1 MAGSASMKHPP
12 FVVLLPVKAPTLGKS
27 RLRVP
32 EHLRPGLATAF
43 ALDAL
48 DAARGTPGVVEVV
61 VVTADAAFAQRCTAL
76 GATTLPDAGGLN
88 GSLVT
93 AAAAVRPRHPDAVPV
108 ALCADLPCLRA
119 ADLAAALDQVAAG
132 GGWFVADADGTG
144 TTTYAAPYDDFA
156 PRFGPGSARAHAAA
170 GARAVVGELA
180 TLRHD
185 VDDQESLLRAV
196 ELGPGAH
203 TRDAVALFS

>member
-61 VVTADAAFAQRCTAL
+61 VVTADAAFAQRCTDL
-76 GATTLPDAGGLN
+76 GATTLPDAGNLN
-88 GSLVT
+88 GSLVA
-93 AAAAVRPRHPDAVPV
+93 AAAAVRPRHPGAVPV

-119 ADLAAALDQVAAG
+119 ADLAAALDQVAVG
-132 GGWFVADADGTG
+132 GAWFVADSDGTG

>member
-48 DAARGTPGVVEVV
+48 AAARGTPGVVEVV
-61 VVTADAAFAQRCTAL
+61 VVTADAAFAQRCTDL
-76 GATTLPDAGGLN
+76 GATTLPDAGNLN
-88 GSLVT
+88 GSLVA
-93 AAAAVRPRHPDAVPV
+93 AAAAVRPRHPGAVPV

-119 ADLAAALDQVAAG
+119 ADLAAALDQFAAG
-132 GGWFVADADGTG
+132 GAWFVADADGTG

>member
-1 MAGSASMKHPP
+1 MKRPP
-12 FVVLLPVKAPTLGKS
+12 FVVLLPVKSPGLGKS

-32 EHLRPGLATAF
+32 EHLRPGLAEAF

-61 VVTADAAFAQRCTAL
+61 VVTSDAGFAQRCAEL
-76 GATTLPDAGGLN
+76 GVATLPDGDGLN
-88 GSLVT
+88 ESLV
-93 AAAAVRPRHPDAVPV
+93 AAAHAVRRRHPDAVPV

-119 ADLAAALDQVAAG
+119 DDLAPALDQVAAG
-132 GGWFVADADGTG
+132 GAWFVADAGGSG

-156 PRFGPGSARAHAAA
+156 PRFGPGSARAHATA

-196 ELGPGAH
+196 ELGPGAR
-203 TRDAVALFS
+203 TREAVVLFS